1 MVRYFKGGGESLAA
15 AVRVARVKT
24 GFDRVISIG
33 YHGWQDWWL
42 AGNLANENNVSSH
55 LNITTHAGVPSGL
68 YKTNIFCEHNDCE
81 MLMDELIK
89 CNFNIAAI
97 IFEYARYTKPSIEW
111 LKLIAKAQSKGVVI
125 IADEVTTGWRYRLGG
140 MHMDYMDVLV
150 PDMVVYGKA
159 ISNGFP
165 FSCIIGKK
173 DVMKC
178 FMDTFISSTYWT
190 ESIGMSAAIAT
201 IMELEKADYTERNI
215 KQEFIEKALRDRLD
229 AEISGIPGL
238 LHYKIP
244 NVTMQEW
251 CDRMLNYGFLV
262 TDNIYL
268 SFAHDWDSIK
278 AFVGFL

>member
-1 MVRYFKGGGESLAA
+1 
-15 AVRVARVKT
+15 
-24 GFDRVISIG
+24 
-33 YHGWQDWWL
+33 
-42 AGNLANENNVSSH
+42 
-55 LNITTHAGVPSGL
+55 
-68 YKTNIFCEHNDCE
+68 
-81 MLMDELIK
+81 
-89 CNFNIAAI
+89 
-97 IFEYARYTKPSIEW
+97 
-111 LKLIAKAQSKGVVI
+111 
-125 IADEVTTGWRYRLGG
+125 
-140 MHMDYMDVLV
+140 
-150 PDMVVYGKA
+150 
-159 ISNGFP
+159 
-165 FSCIIGKK
+165 
-173 DVMKC
+173 
-178 FMDTFISSTYWT
+178 
-190 ESIGMSAAIAT
+190 MSAAIAT